1 MGHGRARGGQF
12 GANSWS
18 AGPPRS
24 PSYSCNCPCAS
35 VNVIAYGARGMILS
49 DIFDESYYADLD
61 GGILESFGRFFKNN
75 LKLFIYPYLARQPQ
89 QLITIDTLEVAH
101 NLRQLFGYLVDRRY
115 IVQLTDI
122 NHDYLKIY
130 SPDVLKKIG
139 ADDHKWESM
148 VPPRVAEAIK
158 ARGLFGYG

>member
-1 MGHGRARGGQF
+1 
-12 GANSWS
+12 
-18 AGPPRS
+18 
-24 PSYSCNCPCAS
+24 
-35 VNVIAYGARGMILS
+35 MILS

-115 IVQLTDI
+115 IVQLHDI
-122 NHDYLKIY
+122 NHDYLEIY

-139 ADDHKWESM
+139 ADNAEWESM